1 MFLSIWHRLSNRNP
15 GTGRVKPRVGDRH
28 RYYRPRLDSLEDRLL
43 PATLAGGVLQ
53 LAAAGR
59 AIAPP
64 GPTTVGPSVVGVS
77 KLAVESNGAA
87 INPIGGATNT
97 AAAASV
103 SGLQPI
109 NSMPLGATPPIRV
122 TVAANSPNSTIDLG
136 AIFKAMQG
144 LRYAGGLKLS
154 VIGNTNSG
162 LVGTELSGTALTLTY
177 ARGKY
182 GTATITVCAT
192 DADGVSRQV
201 TFFVTVSPLLLTF
214 NPMQPS
220 TVRG

>member
-15 GTGRVKPRVGDRH
+15 GTGRVKPRVGDRY
-28 RYYRPRLDSLEDRLL
+28 RYYRPRLDSLEGRVL
-43 PATLAGGVLQ
+43 PTTLAGGVLQ
-53 LAAAGR
+53 LAAA
-59 AIAPP
+59 
-64 GPTTVGPSVVGVS
+64 
-77 KLAVESNGAA
+77 
-87 INPIGGATNT
+87 NT
-97 AAAASV
+97 APAVSV

-122 TVAANSPNSTIDLG
+122 TVAENSPNSTIDLG

-154 VIGNTNSG
+154 VIGNTNSS
-162 LVGTELSGTALTLTY
+162 LVQTELSGATLTLTY
-177 ARGKY
+177 AQGKY

-201 TFFVTVSPLLLTF
+201 TFFVTVSP
-214 NPMQPS
+214 
-220 TVRG
+220 V